1 MTTNTINWTRI
12 NNDVNG
18 NPRYVCHFLSLNTVD
33 EKENTPNDWNRIS
46 NLYAMAV
53 KRANRIGGK
62 KYNNKKYGGG
72 IVFQSYDLKDTE
84 KHIMRVLQEG

>member
-1 MTTNTINWTRI
+1 MNNISIEWTRI

-18 NPRYVCHFLSLNTVD
+18 NPRYVCHFLALNTKE
-33 EKENTPNDWNRIS
+33 EKETPEYKIDRIG

-72 IVFQSYDLKDTE
+72 IVFQSYSLKDTE
-84 KHIMRVLQEG
+84 NHILRVLQEG